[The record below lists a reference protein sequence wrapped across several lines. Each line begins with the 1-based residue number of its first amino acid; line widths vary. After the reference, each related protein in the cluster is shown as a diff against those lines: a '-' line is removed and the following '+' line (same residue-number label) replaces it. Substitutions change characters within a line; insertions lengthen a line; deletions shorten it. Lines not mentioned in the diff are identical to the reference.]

1 MQIAMQALSS
11 QLVRTLAPM
20 LGSFLVIVLALAVVR
35 ATVRSKFV
43 RQLAAYAAAF
53 VWVGWLASLY
63 KVV

>member
-1 MQIAMQALSS
+1 MQQVMGDLASKLT
-11 QLVRTLAPM
+11 LTLAPM

>member
-1 MQIAMQALSS
+1 MQQVMGDLASKLT
-11 QLVRTLAPM
+11 LTLAPM

-35 ATVRSKFV
+35 VTVRSKFV